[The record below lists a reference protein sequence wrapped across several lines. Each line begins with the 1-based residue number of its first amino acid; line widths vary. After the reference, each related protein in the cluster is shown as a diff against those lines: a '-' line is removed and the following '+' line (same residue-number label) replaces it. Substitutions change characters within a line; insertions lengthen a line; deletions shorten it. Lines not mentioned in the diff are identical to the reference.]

1 MYLEIINP
9 DNLDLDNFSTYLCA
23 KLSVYSKDEGWFIPE
38 LSILWDEYFQELY
51 KEADTRPTVKDIFQ
65 AYFSNLVYIKDKK
78 NYIIKVDKN
87 AKIEGIDATIE
98 SLAKI
103 VNFGTLDM
111 PRYNIFDR
119 LFDFTALR
127 LPSLY
132 EEWSNN

>member
-1 MYLEIINP
+1 M
-9 DNLDLDNFSTYLCA
+9 
-23 KLSVYSKDEGWFIPE
+23 YSKDEGWFIPE
-38 LSILWDEYFQELY
+38 LSSLWDEYFQELY

-98 SLAKI
+98 NLAKI

>member
-38 LSILWDEYFQELY
+38 LSSLWDEYFQELY
-51 KEADTRPTVKDIFQ
+51 IFQ

-98 SLAKI
+98 NLAKI